1 MEKVK
6 NFSLYNTPVLDFIQK
21 KQGTRTNPLIAVLC
35 KESGYGRGLQMAL
48 KEISEQ
54 VMLFSSWE
62 KGKKELGKKPVIWIV
77 TEDILSEQENSE
89 QTYRNRPVILR
100 KMVLDILA

>member
-1 MEKVK
+1 MCAAAKNYYKDMEKVK
-6 NFSLYNTPVLDFIQK
+6 NFSLYNSPVLDFIQK

-62 KGKKELGKKPVIWIV
+62 NVSMLFLLISKEKSLRGIEK
-77 TEDILSEQENSE
+77 QEE
-89 QTYRNRPVILR
+89 
-100 KMVLDILA
+100 M

>member
-1 MEKVK
+1 MCAAAKNYYKDMEKVK

-62 KGKKELGKKPVIWIV
+62 NVSMLFLLISKEKSLRGIEK
-77 TEDILSEQENSE
+77 QEE
-89 QTYRNRPVILR
+89 
-100 KMVLDILA
+100 M

>member
-1 MEKVK
+1 MCAAAKNYYKDMEKVK

-62 KGKKELGKKPVIWIV
+62 KGKKELGKKRLYGLLQKIYCQNRK
-77 TEDILSEQENSE
+77 ILSRRTE
-89 QTYRNRPVILR
+89 TDR
-100 KMVLDILA
+100 

>member
-1 MEKVK
+1 MCAAAKNYYKDMEKVK
-6 NFSLYNTPVLDFIQK
+6 NFSLYNTPVLDLIQK

-62 KGKKELGKKPVIWIV
+62 NVSMLFLLISKEKSLRGIEK
-77 TEDILSEQENSE
+77 QEE
-89 QTYRNRPVILR
+89 
-100 KMVLDILA
+100 M

>member
-1 MEKVK
+1 MCAAAKNYYKDMEKVK

-21 KQGTRTNPLIAVLC
+21 KQGTRTNPLIAVLS

-62 KGKKELGKKPVIWIV
+62 KGKKELGKKRLYGLLQKIYCQNRK
-77 TEDILSEQENSE
+77 ILSRRTE
-89 QTYRNRPVILR
+89 TDR
-100 KMVLDILA
+100 